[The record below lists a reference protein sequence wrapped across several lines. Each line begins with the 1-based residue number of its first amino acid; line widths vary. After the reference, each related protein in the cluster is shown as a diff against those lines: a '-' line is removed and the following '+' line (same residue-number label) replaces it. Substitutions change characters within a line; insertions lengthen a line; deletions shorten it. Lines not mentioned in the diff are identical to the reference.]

1 MKKPLTPQSAL
12 DLINNDI
19 AKAFENPKV
28 TDGIELAIEKFVQAS
43 LDGLLERNHLDVKV
57 KFSVELD
64 PKEGRYMAFL
74 RGTF

>member
-1 MKKPLTPQSAL
+1 MKLTPQSAL
-12 DLINNDI
+12 DLINKDV

-28 TDGIELAIEKFVQAS
+28 TDGIELAIEKFVQAG
-43 LDGLLERNHLDVKV
+43 LDGLLKRNHLDVKV
-57 KFSVELD
+57 QFSVELD

>member
-1 MKKPLTPQSAL
+1 MKLTPQSAL

-19 AKAFENPKV
+19 AKAFKNPKV
-28 TDGIELAIEKFVQAS
+28 TDGIELAIEKFVQTG
-43 LDGLLERNHLDVKV
+43 LDAFIERQHLDVKV
-57 KFSVELD
+57 RFSVELD